1 MKTARA
7 RRHQTGASDKPKQQI
22 WISNNRGIPMHEP
35 RLLSRDELSRQVEIA
50 KQLRSDFLHDTV
62 RAARNKLA
70 AHTQI
75 SRPLTSAAVVALAAA
90 KRRSLP
96 AGASALAVVA
106 AILVGFGLKLY
117 FFPAATAEAEVAR
130 MDISAMHEQA
140 AQAPVQQLND
150 MTFVYSD

>member
-96 AGASALAVVA
+96 AGASALA
-106 AILVGFGLKLY
+106 
-117 FFPAATAEAEVAR
+117 EVAR